1 MPMELPW
8 LIILITFVIS
18 LVILV
23 FITRRAIQ
31 ARKRG
36 KLINPNLV
44 IALATFVM
52 ILLILLFNRFYKP

>member
-1 MPMELPW
+1 MELPW